1 MLGLRIPPRKPAKD
15 EAEKPFWISFS
26 DLMTALMVLF
36 LVAMAV
42 ALMAA
47 TQGLSRI
54 EAAKKDRDETITSC
68 MTDIRAVAD
77 RPEFRGVI
85 VKDHTIEFGTLAK
98 FEKNSS
104 VLTEDNMKFV
114 REFVPRVL
122 SITRQPTCDKWL
134 KRIVVDGFASQEGPY
149 LYNLNLSFQRSQRIL
164 CVLLDPQVTD
174 PLSKDDRQLIRKLFL
189 ADGSSFN
196 AVKRSPEES
205 RRVELR
211 LEFREL
217 GSAREAPP
225 DIPWDED
232 STCPSDS

>member
-1 MLGLRIPPRKPAKD
+1 
-15 EAEKPFWISFS
+15 
-26 DLMTALMVLF
+26 
-36 LVAMAV
+36 
-42 ALMAA
+42 
-47 TQGLSRI
+47 
-54 EAAKKDRDETITSC
+54 
-68 MTDIRAVAD
+68 
-77 RPEFRGVI
+77 
-85 VKDHTIEFGTLAK
+85 
-98 FEKNSS
+98 
-104 VLTEDNMKFV
+104 MKFV

-164 CVLLDPQVTD
+164 CVLLDPQVAD
-174 PLSKDDRQLIRKLFL
+174 PLSKDDRRLIRKLFL